1 MQQEFISKQLDLSAL
16 LHDVSNNHQG
26 ASILLNQIIAG
37 AYGQSLEEIR
47 PFLIGL
53 QELNERVVS
62 LIQSRKTTFFEPN
75 PITVTQFDMLAFLQK
90 TYCLFNP
97 IAQYHSLKLHYETQ
111 TSYKHGTQ
119 IRADGVSIDRMICN
133 ILTNAIKY
141 TSRGEIFLRLLHQRD
156 DLIIEIEDT
165 GIGIAAEQ
173 ISNIFIPLW
182 RSPTVGG
189 TPSPAVER
197 SFEPNSSHRVGK
209 GLGLY
214 IALSVAQAHG
224 LDIKVNSTVGQ
235 GSKFTIIF
243 PYKDDG
249 IYGLDGR
256 MLPKSQKVQDALP
269 I

>member
-1 MQQEFISKQLDLSAL
+1 MQQESLSKQLDLSAL

-26 ASILLNQIIAG
+26 ASIVLEQIIAG

-75 PITVTQFDMLAFLQK
+75 PVTVTQFDMLAFLQK
-90 TYCLFNP
+90 TYYLFNP

-111 TSYKHGTQ
+111 TSYKYGTQ
-119 IRADGVSIDRMICN
+119 VRADGVSIDRMICN

-173 ISNIFIPLW
+173 ISNIFLPLW
-182 RSPTVGG
+182 QS
-189 TPSPAVER
+189 
-197 SFEPNSSHRVGK
+197 PNSSNRVGM

-235 GSKFTIIF
+235 GTKFTIIF

-249 IYGLDGR
+249 IYGVDGR
-256 MLPKSQKVQDALP
+256 MLPKSQRSQDALP
-269 I
+269 V

>member
-1 MQQEFISKQLDLSAL
+1 MQQESLSKQLDLSAL

-26 ASILLNQIIAG
+26 ASIVLEQIIAG

-75 PITVTQFDMLAFLQK
+75 QMTVTQFDMLAFLQK

-119 IRADGVSIDRMICN
+119 VRADRVSIDRMICN

-141 TSRGEIFLRLLHQRD
+141 TSRGEIFLRLLHQCD

-173 ISNIFIPLW
+173 ISNIFLPLW

-189 TPSPAVER
+189 TPSP
-197 SFEPNSSHRVGK
+197 NSSNRVGR

-235 GSKFTIIF
+235 GTKFTIIF
-243 PYKDDG
+243 PNKDDG
-249 IYGLDGR
+249 IYGLDDT
-256 MLPKSQKVQDALP
+256 MLPKSPRRQDALP

>member
-1 MQQEFISKQLDLSAL
+1 MQQEFLSKQLDLSAL

-26 ASILLNQIIAG
+26 ASILLNQIITG

-75 PITVTQFDMLAFLQK
+75 PMAVTQFDMLAFLQK

-97 IAQYHSLKLHYETQ
+97 IAQCHSLKLHYETQ
-111 TSYKHGTQ
+111 TSNKHGTQ

-141 TSRGEIFLRLLHQRD
+141 TSQGEIFLRLLHQRN

-173 ISNIFIPLW
+173 LSNIFIPLW
-182 RSPTVGG
+182 RSP
-189 TPSPAVER
+189 
-197 SFEPNSSHRVGK
+197 NSSHRVGR

-224 LDIKVNSTVGQ
+224 LEIKVNSTVGQ

-256 MLPKSQKVQDALP
+256 MLPKSPRRQDALP